1 MSGFE
6 RPIVWMAA
14 LPWLA
19 FCVWLAWTQ
28 GTALTEA
35 RRRIAAR
42 SLARVTRYSRGS
54 LTAHVA
60 ALMALGLGLL
70 WMTAEPTTRQRPG
83 SGAASG
89 AGAGRVLLLIDASAS
104 MYATDA
110 EPLLGSAP
118 GADAG
123 RVARFEAAR
132 AAGLR
137 LVRALDDS
145 SFGVVSFSGTATLHL
160 PITADRELVE
170 SSLETLE
177 VHTYYRNTGSS
188 LAGALETVFRFT
200 AETAGD
206 LQVVL
211 LGDGELPFEES
222 FAEPLAGL
230 TDLGVPVHAVA
241 IGSSEGQ
248 KRVIYD
254 FHDVTA
260 GKARD
265 DRRVLREYH
274 TRREDR
280 HYREVAAATGGR
292 FLLAEPG
299 PVGELAVTIRDRAD
313 AATRDPEDQRSGWTG
328 WLALAALAGCLAH
341 LVFLTPLRPPSGLA
355 FDLERLGGAR
365 RPHAKPRLA
374 VWFLAALPLLVWG
387 CADGARSRA
396 HRANERGLALDDLG
410 QSAAARA
417 QFELSASFGFRPE
430 IPTHNLARALARRGE
445 YTEAHRLFQRA
456 LELEPRLVD
465 AVFNDGVTLYE
476 WGRAERDP
484 RDCQL
489 ERTLELWRGA
499 HRRFASIVEGVV
511 ERDEPAARAG
521 RNLDRLDE
529 EIATVERLIAEPPDH
544 CGAAGGAG
552 GGGAAGGGG
561 GAGTGG
567 GGGEDE
573 EDGGSPPGASEPESS
588 PASGPLTGPLTA
600 EERERIA
607 GELER
612 IASQASGEGKFYRR
626 TPSEQFPRE
635 AWSQPDEVIWW

>member
-6 RPIVWMAA
+6 RPAVWVGA
-14 LPWLA
+14 LPWAA

-28 GTALTEA
+28 ATARAEA
-35 RRRIAAR
+35 RRRVAPR
-42 SLARVTRYSRGS
+42 FLTRVTRYSLGS
-54 LTAHVA
+54 LATHVA
-60 ALMALGLGLL
+60 ALLALGLGLL
-70 WMTAEPTTRQRPG
+70 LMIAEPVVPRRPG
-83 SGAASG
+83 PG

-110 EPLLGSAP
+110 EPLSKPAPESAE
-118 GADAG
+118 GE
-123 RVARFEAAR
+123 VARFDVAR
-132 AAGLR
+132 AAGLE
-137 LVRALDDS
+137 LVRTLDDS

-292 FLLAEPG
+292 FLLAEPR
-299 PVGELAVTIRDRAD
+299 PVGELAAVMRDRT
-313 AATRDPEDQRSGWTG
+313 AAAAAVAEDQRRDGTG

-341 LVFLTPLRPPSGLA
+341 LVFLTPLRPPPGSA
-355 FDLERLGGAR
+355 FELERLGEAPR
-365 RPHAKPRLA
+365 RSHATPRLA
-374 VWFLAALPLLVWG
+374 VWWFLAALPLLVWS
-387 CADGARSRA
+387 CADGPRSRA
-396 HRANERGLALDDLG
+396 HRANERGLVLDDLG
-410 QSAAARA
+410 RSEAARA
-417 QFELSASFGFRPE
+417 QFELSASLGFRPE
-430 IPTHNLARALARRGE
+430 IPTHNLARSLARRSE

-456 LELEPRLVD
+456 LEFEPRLVD

-529 EIATVERLIAEPPDH
+529 EIATVERLIAEPPEH

-552 GGGAAGGGG
+552 S
-561 GAGTGG
+561 G
-567 GGGEDE
+567 GGGEGEGDG
-573 EDGGSPPGASEPESS
+573 DGGSPPGGSAAPPSLSEPESP
-588 PASGPLTGPLTA
+588 PASGPLTA
-600 EERERIA
+600 DERERIA
-607 GELER
+607 DELER

-626 TPSEQFPRE
+626 TRSEQFPRE